1 MLVSKIKRLKEET
14 ITLLE
19 LKDLEDAVIT
29 TMGED
34 VWNAIMYFIEEK
46 VEEESYEKSAIDFIE
61 EGIFTEQIRESG
73 LIEKLVQN
81 ILTDLGDQG
90 YLKKNKN
97 IDKFIPNEEELVEFI
112 DEKLS
117 SGIMNY
123 FE

>member
-14 ITLLE
+14 ITLLG
-19 LKDLEDAVIT
+19 LKDLEDVVIT

-34 VWNAIMYFIEEK
+34 VWNAILYFKEEN
-46 VEEESYEKSAIDFIE
+46 SIEKSALYFIE

-73 LIEKLVQN
+73 LIEKLVSRIVN
-81 ILTDLGDQG
+81 ALGEQG
-90 YLKKNKN
+90 YLKKNKD
-97 IDKFIPNEEELVEFI
+97 IKKFIPDEEELIEVI